1 MDRLVRM
8 AMSMMIV
15 VMVMI
20 VIVPAAS
27 IMVMMIVVVAVGM
40 TVPHQTLKPQR
51 ASSRSGGQGG
61 GHRKRLFDPAETVA
75 HGVNL
80 QKFML
85 PPF

>member
-1 MDRLVRM
+1 MDVLVRM
-8 AMSMMIV
+8 AMSVMIV
-15 VMVMI
+15 VMI

-27 IMVMMIVVVAVGM
+27 IVVMMIVVVAVGM

-61 GHRKRLFDPAETVA
+61 GHRKCLFDPAETVA